1 MVRKYTVKVTLNNFE
16 KLITRKFEINDNVKI
31 VYSDELKDLNYN
43 IPPLLLCIIGDIKE
57 KVVKEFFNTHSG
69 FFAINIVGIFKK
81 DSYNKEYDFIDYFY
95 EIDNEK
101 VFKIFFDNFIKLNNN
116 HWNEVLFRRT
126 FYT

>member
-1 MVRKYTVKVTLNNFE
+1 MKIQDIVVIPLGVFGK
-16 KLITRKFEINDNVKI
+16 EIIKDIVLNDNVKI

-57 KVVKEFFNTHSG
+57 KEVKEFFNTHSG

-81 DSYNKEYDFIDYFY
+81 SSYNKEYDFIDYFY

-116 HWNEVLFRRT
+116 H
-126 FYT
+126 

>member
-1 MVRKYTVKVTLNNFE
+1 MKIQDIVVIPIGVYGKEIIKEIDFNN
-16 KLITRKFEINDNVKI
+16 NVKI
-31 VYSDELKDLNYN
+31 IYSDEVKDLNYD

-69 FFAINIVGIFKK
+69 FFAINIVGVLKK
-81 DSYNKEYDFIDYFY
+81 DSDNKEYDVIDYFY

-116 HWNEVLFRRT
+116 H
-126 FYT
+126 

>member
-1 MVRKYTVKVTLNNFE
+1 MKIQDIVVIPIGVYGKEIIKEIDFNN
-16 KLITRKFEINDNVKI
+16 NVKI
-31 VYSDELKDLNYN
+31 IYSDEVKDLNYD
-43 IPPLLLCIIGDIKE
+43 IPPLLLCIIGDVKE
-57 KVVKEFFNTHSG
+57 KEVKEFFNTHSG

-116 HWNEVLFRRT
+116 H
-126 FYT
+126 

>member
-1 MVRKYTVKVTLNNFE
+1 MKIQDIVVIPLGVFGK
-16 KLITRKFEINDNVKI
+16 EIIKDIVLNDNLI
-31 VYSDELKDLNYN
+31 LVYGDELTDLNYN
-43 IPPLLLCIIGDIKE
+43 ITPLSLCIIGDIKE

-116 HWNEVLFRRT
+116 H
-126 FYT
+126 